1 MVTSMPKKPKL
12 TKEQKAE
19 AKRRNDFQVKI
30 EKIFTCSGF
39 SSVKVNHFQFQLG
52 NRSNELDH
60 LFVYKNILI
69 IAEDTIKA
77 LKEKEKRE
85 ASGQQY
91 GINHKA
97 QKEETSRII
106 FEKTSEFLDI
116 LKKEFP
122 NEPSFSYYKPNE
134 LKIYYLYFEYGA
146 VDISKDDVAR
156 YTHLMFIDSATMN
169 YFFAMSQS
177 IKCSFKYELFRY
189 LKIKRSDVGKADPN
203 DESDLILKTSI
214 IYPDST
220 TGFFGGVRM
229 VSFMMKP
236 STLLEN
242 CCVLRK
248 DGWKEKLDL
257 YQRLI
262 TPKRIKSI
270 RDFVCDNNTT
280 FLNNIIVTLPKGVK
294 FFKAESDGS
303 ERMISLDEIVKYD
316 KNITMHIP
324 SDYNSMAI
332 IDGQHRVYAYYE
344 DVNFQSQQE
353 QKISRLR
360 NELNLLVTGIIYP
373 DNDQYNNDLEKRK
386 FESSLFVSINKNA
399 KPVDADTL
407 IQVQSIMN
415 PTSGEAISRK
425 VIEKLNENGP
435 FEKQFQLSKVVPAP
449 IKTASIIEFALASL
463 LIAKNSDT
471 SLYRYWL
478 RKEEK
483 NSDFVLVKEQDI
495 ESYINYCVNSLN
507 DYFSAIQ
514 SKFLSYWN
522 NDSKLLKVISINAFI
537 IAYRETLKQTDGPHN
552 STYYQAIFAPLK
564 MSFNDEENAPFP
576 YAGARYS
583 RFAKDKL
590 IPLFPKL

>member
-1 MVTSMPKKPKL
+1 MAKKQKL

-19 AKRRNDFQVKI
+19 TKRRNDFSTKI
-30 EKIFTCSGF
+30 EKIFVGSGF
-39 SSVKVNHFQFQLG
+39 SSVKVNHFQFKLG

-60 LFVYKNILI
+60 LFVYENILI
-69 IAEDTIKA
+69 IAEDTIRA
-77 LKEKEKRE
+77 LKEKEKCL

-106 FEKTSEFLDI
+106 SEKTVEFLEI
-116 LKKEFP
+116 LKDEFP
-122 NEPSFSYYKPNE
+122 EESTFSFYKANE
-134 LKIYYLYFEYGA
+134 LKIFYLYFEYGA
-146 VDISKDDVAR
+146 TGISSDDAAR
-156 YTHLMFIDSATMN
+156 YSHLVFIDAATMN

-177 IKCSFKYELFRY
+177 IKRSFRYELFRY
-189 LKIKRSDVGKADPN
+189 LRIQRSDVGKADPN
-203 DESDLILKTSI
+203 EESDLILKTSI

-220 TGFFGGVRM
+220 TGFSGGVRM
-229 VSFMMKP
+229 VSFMMRP

-262 TPKRIKSI
+262 TPKRIKSV
-270 RDFVCDNNTT
+270 RDFVCENNTT
-280 FLNNIIVTLPKGVK
+280 FLNNIIVTLPKGVS
-294 FFKAESDGS
+294 FFKTEADGTQ
-303 ERMISLDEIVKYD
+303 SLINIDDIVKYD

-344 DVNFQSQQE
+344 DPNSQSEQE

-373 DNDQYNNDLEKRK
+373 NNEKFSNDLEKRK

-425 VIEKLNENGP
+425 VIEKLNETGP
-435 FEKQFQLSKVVPAP
+435 FKQQFQLSKVVPAP
-449 IKTASIIEFALASL
+449 IKTASIIEYALASL
-463 LIAKNSDT
+463 LVARNTAT
-471 SLYRYWL
+471 SLYSYWL
-478 RKEEK
+478 LKEGK
-483 NSDFVLVKEQDI
+483 SNDFTLVKEQDI
-495 ESYINYCVNSLN
+495 DSYINYCVRCLN
-507 DYFSAIQ
+507 EYFSAIH

-537 IAYRETLKQTDGPHN
+537 IAFRETLMQVGGPKN
-552 STYYQAIFAPLK
+552 SAYYQSVLSRLK
-564 MSFNDEENAPFP
+564 MSFNDEDGAPFP

-590 IPLFPKL
+590 IPLFLRSPN